1 MQFTFFHAADLH
13 IDSPLAGLGCK
24 DAAVAA
30 RFARAGRRAVS
41 ALIDETIAAK
51 AAFLLICGDIF
62 DGDWK
67 DVTTGLFFVRELGR
81 LERAGIPAFIVKGN
95 HDADSL
101 MSKSLPYPE
110 SARIFPTADA
120 RSFEIESL
128 RIALHGRSFPR
139 RLVDPNFVAS
149 YPARREGWFNIGLL
163 HTALDGSRGHESY
176 APCGVEDLKRFGYDY
191 WALGH
196 VHAAEEVCRDPWIV
210 YPGNIQGRSVR
221 ETGPKGA
228 MRVTIADGRVVEARL
243 VALDAARWTRA
254 SIDVSDCQDEAE
266 ALTRIEARLRDE
278 HAGAEGRPL
287 AARLSLVGATPLHAR
302 FVARREAIES
312 DARAIGFRVA
322 DHLWVEQISIAT
334 RAPPLRPRASFEAD
348 ALDVEALVREAAEDP
363 EFASVINDLMAQIS
377 DKLPRDLREE
387 MPRGDEA
394 LKLLAN
400 EARDRL
406 IGEIAD
412 IQSGA

>member
-30 RFARAGRRAVS
+30 RFARAGRRAVE
-41 ALIDETIAAK
+41 ALVDETIAAK

-81 LERAGIPAFIVKGN
+81 LERAGIPTFIVKGN
-95 HDADSL
+95 HDAENQI
-101 MSKSLPYPE
+101 SKSLVYPE
-110 SARIFPTADA
+110 SAHIFSTRDA
-120 RSFEIESL
+120 RSFEIGSL
-128 RIALHGRSFPR
+128 RVALHGRSFPR

-196 VHAAEEVCRDPWIV
+196 VHAAEDVCRDPWIV
-210 YPGNIQGRSVR
+210 YPGNIQGRNVR

-228 MRVTIADGRVVEARL
+228 VRVTVADGRVAEVQR
-243 VALDAARWTRA
+243 VTLDVARWTQA
-254 SIDVSDCQDEAE
+254 SVDVSDCQDEGE
-266 ALTRIEARLRDE
+266 ALARIEARLRDE

-302 FVARREAIES
+302 LVARREAIEA
-312 DARAIGFRVA
+312 DARAIGFRFA
-322 DHLWVEQISIAT
+322 DDLWVEQVAIAT
-334 RAPPLRPRASFEAD
+334 RAPPVRAPTSFEAD

-363 EFASVINDLMAQIS
+363 EFASVINDLAAQIS
-377 DKLPRDLREE
+377 DRLPRDLREQ
-387 MPRGDEA
+387 MPQGDEA
-394 LKLLAN
+394 LKRLAN

-406 IGEIAD
+406 TGEIAVVEG
-412 IQSGA
+412 GA

>member
-30 RFARAGRRAVS
+30 RFARAGRRAVE
-41 ALIDETIAAK
+41 ALVDETIAAK

-81 LERAGIPAFIVKGN
+81 LERAGIPAYIVKGN
-95 HDADSL
+95 HDAESL

-110 SARIFPTADA
+110 SARIFSTREAQT
-120 RSFEIESL
+120 FELDSL
-128 RIALHGRSFPR
+128 RVALHGRGFPS

-149 YPARREGWFNIGLL
+149 YPARREGWLNIGLL
-163 HTALDGSRGHESY
+163 HTALDGSRGHEAY

-228 MRVTIADGRVVEARL
+228 IRVTVADGRIAEVRH
-243 VALDAARWTRA
+243 VALDAARWARA
-254 SIDVSDCQDEAE
+254 SVDVFDCGDEAE
-266 ALTRIEARLRDE
+266 ALTRIEARLREE
-278 HAGAEGRPL
+278 HARAEGRPL

-302 FVARREAIES
+302 LVARREAIEA

-322 DHLWVEQISIAT
+322 DDLWVEKIDIAT
-334 RAPPLRPRASFEAD
+334 RAPPRRARESFEAD
-348 ALDVEALVREAAEDP
+348 ALDVEALVREAADDP
-363 EFASVINDLMAQIS
+363 EFASVISDLVAQIS
-377 DKLPRDLREE
+377 DKLPRDLRERLPQGE
-387 MPRGDEA
+387 EA
-394 LKLLAN
+394 LKPLAN